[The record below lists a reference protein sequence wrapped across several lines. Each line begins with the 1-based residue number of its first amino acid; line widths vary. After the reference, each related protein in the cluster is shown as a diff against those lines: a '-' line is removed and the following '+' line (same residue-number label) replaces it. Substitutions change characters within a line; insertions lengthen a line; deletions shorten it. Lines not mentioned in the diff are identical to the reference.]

1 MYRPRLDSQN
11 DASHR
16 LGYLPGLDGLRA
28 LAVMAVLV
36 FHGDASWLPGG
47 YLGVEV
53 FFVLSGFLITTLLLR
68 EWRREGTISLTEFW
82 GRRARR
88 LLPAL
93 FVLLVATLSY
103 ALLFEADEVVRL
115 REDTLAALAYVTNWF
130 LIFGDQPYFATAER
144 PSLLQHLWSL
154 AVEEQFYLVWP
165 VAFVVLMRLGGVRLA
180 FAVTAAGAAGSWLLG
195 AWLWDPAGDP
205 SRVYYGSD
213 TRAGGLLAG
222 AALAFAL
229 SRVPLGVGRGRS
241 WDIDLLGAAA
251 LGGLALMAWHLKG
264 TSAFLHRGGL
274 TLAAA
279 LTAALL
285 FAAVHPRANLLNRA
299 LEAPLLRWLGTRSYG
314 IYLWHWPIFMLT
326 RPGQDIELE
335 GTSLFALRMALTLTA
350 AALSYRLIEEPIR
363 LREVAEWLRAFRD
376 GGRPRAFLAA
386 GGAYSAA
393 VVVFAANAAGPA
405 IPEYLQDGGSVHV
418 VVTPESTPPIPT
430 STPTPATPTPS
441 PTGTP
446 SAKPTP
452 AKPVETPT
460 AAPTATPTRPL
471 PTATPTANVPAEST
485 PPPTPAIL
493 GDILA
498 LGDSVMLASANHMGA
513 VGRVEVDA
521 AVGRLPW
528 QVPGLLRARQQAGT
542 LPSVVVVH
550 TGNNG
555 VLSRQT
561 LDQLMDALSG
571 VERVVLVNV
580 RVPRDW
586 EQGNNTTIAEAASR
600 YPNVRVVDWYGA
612 TAGRGDLFASDGIH
626 PGSAGAALY
635 AELIAAAVT
644 GS

>member
-1 MYRPRLDSQN
+1 MYRPRLDPQN

-36 FHGDASWLPGG
+36 FHADPSWLPGG

-68 EWRREGTISLTEFW
+68 EWGSAGTISPGAFW

-115 REDTLAALAYVTNWF
+115 REDTLAALAYATNWY
-130 LIFGDQPYFATAER
+130 LIFGEQPYFATVER

-154 AVEEQFYLVWP
+154 AVEEQFYLLWP
-165 VAFVVLMRLGGVRLA
+165 LAFVALMRAGGVRLA
-180 FAVTAAGAAGSWLLG
+180 FVATAGGALGSWLLG
-195 AWLWDPAGDP
+195 AWLWDAAGDS

-229 SRVPLGVGRGRS
+229 SSARWGTGHRRS
-241 WDIDLLGAAA
+241 WDIDMLGAGAIGA
-251 LGGLALMAWHLKG
+251 LGLMAWRIEG
-264 TSAFLHRGGL
+264 TSPFLHRGGL
-274 TLAAA
+274 TLTAA
-279 LTAALL
+279 LTAVVL
-285 FAAVHPRANLLNRA
+285 FAMVHPRAHLLNRA
-299 LEAPLLRWLGTRSYG
+299 MEAPVLRWLGTRSYG
-314 IYLWHWPIFMLT
+314 IYLWHWPIFMVT
-326 RPGQDIELE
+326 RPGQDIELG
-335 GTSLFALRMALTLTA
+335 GTQLFALRLALTLA
-350 AALSYRLIEEPIR
+350 AAAASYRLIEEPIR
-363 LREVAEWLRAFRD
+363 LGAAAKWLRGFRQ
-376 GGRPRAFLAA
+376 GGKPRAFLAA

-393 VVVFAANAAGPA
+393 VLFFAASAGGPA
-405 IPEYLQDGGSVHV
+405 IPDYLQDGRSVHV
-418 VVTPESTPPIPT
+418 VVTPEPSPAA
-430 STPTPATPTPS
+430 TPTPAPTNTPLAEPTPS
-441 PTGTP
+441 HALETPTGTP
-446 SAKPTP
+446 AI
-452 AKPVETPT
+452 PV
-460 AAPTATPTRPL
+460 R
-471 PTATPTANVPAEST
+471 AEHT
-485 PPPTPAIL
+485 PPPTPAIT

-498 LGDSVMLASANHMGA
+498 LGDSVMLASAASMGT

-528 QVPGLLRARQQAGT
+528 QVPGLLRARQEAGT
-542 LPSVVVVH
+542 LPSTVVIH

-555 VLSRQT
+555 VISRQT
-561 LDQLMDALSG
+561 LDELMDTLSG

-580 RVPRDW
+580 RVKRDW
-586 EQGNNTTIAEAASR
+586 EQGNNATIADAPSR
-600 YPNVRVVDWYGA
+600 YANVRVVDWYGA
-612 TAGRGDLFASDGIH
+612 TAGRDDLFASDGIH
-626 PGSAGAALY
+626 PGAAGAALY
-635 AELIAAAVT
+635 AELIAAAVA

>member
-1 MYRPRLDSQN
+1 MYRPRLDPQT

-16 LGYLPGLDGLRA
+16 FGYLPGLDGLRA

-36 FHGDASWLPGG
+36 FHADPSWLPGG

-68 EWRREGTISLTEFW
+68 EWRREGTISLTAFW

-93 FVLLVATLSY
+93 FVLLVATLSF

-115 REDTLAALAYVTNWF
+115 RKDTLAALAYATNWF
-130 LIFGDQPYFATAER
+130 LIFGDQPYFATIER

-154 AVEEQFYLVWP
+154 AVEEQFYLLWP
-165 VAFVVLMRLGGVRLA
+165 VAFVALMRVGGARLA
-180 FAVTAAGAAGSWLLG
+180 FVITAGGALGSWLLG

-229 SRVPLGVGRGRS
+229 AGARVGTAHRRS
-241 WDIDLLGAAA
+241 WDIDMLGAGAIGA
-251 LGGLALMAWHLKG
+251 LGLMAWQIEG
-264 TSAFLHRGGL
+264 TSPFLHRGGL
-274 TLAAA
+274 TLTAA
-279 LTAALL
+279 LTATLL
-285 FAAVHPRANLLNRA
+285 FATVHPGANLLTRA
-299 LEAPLLRWLGTRSYG
+299 LEAPGLRWLGTRSYG
-314 IYLWHWPIFMLT
+314 IYLWHWPIFMVT
-326 RPGQDIELE
+326 RPGQDIDLE
-335 GTSLFALRMALTLTA
+335 GAQLFALRLVLTLA
-350 AALSYRLIEEPIR
+350 AAGISYRLIEEPIR
-363 LREVAEWLRAFRD
+363 LGAVAEWLRAFRD
-376 GGRPRAFLAA
+376 GGRPRALLAA

-393 VVVFAANAAGPA
+393 VFVFAAHAGGPT
-405 IPEYLQDGGSVHV
+405 IPDYLQDGGSVHV
-418 VVTPESTPPIPT
+418 VVTPEATTASP
-430 STPTPATPTPS
+430 SATPAPATATPS
-441 PTGTP
+441 PTNTPPAEPTPPPPVQTPGGTP
-446 SAKPTP
+446 PGS
-452 AKPVETPT
+452 
-460 AAPTATPTRPL
+460 
-471 PTATPTANVPAEST
+471 VPAVNT

-493 GDILA
+493 GDVLA
-498 LGDSVMLASANHMGA
+498 LGDSVMLASANYMGA

-528 QVPGLLRARQQAGT
+528 QVPGLLRARQEAGT
-542 LPSVVVVH
+542 LPSVVVIH

-555 VLSRQT
+555 VVSRQT
-561 LDQLMDALSG
+561 LDQMMDALSG

-586 EQGNNTTIAEAASR
+586 EQGNNSTIDAAASR

-626 PGSAGAALY
+626 PGAAGAALY
-635 AELIAAAVT
+635 AELIAAAVA

>member
-1 MYRPRLDSQN
+1 MYRPRLDPQN

-36 FHGDASWLPGG
+36 FHADPSWLPGG

-68 EWRREGTISLTEFW
+68 EWGSAGSISPGAFW

-93 FVLLVATLSY
+93 LVLLVATLSY

-115 REDTLAALAYVTNWF
+115 REDTLAALAYATNWY
-130 LIFGDQPYFATAER
+130 LIFGEQPYFATVER

-154 AVEEQFYLVWP
+154 AVEEQFYLLWP
-165 VAFVVLMRLGGVRLA
+165 LAFVALMRAGGVRLA
-180 FAVTAAGAAGSWLLG
+180 FGVTAGGALGSWLLG

-229 SRVPLGVGRGRS
+229 SGARVGTVHRRS
-241 WDIDLLGAAA
+241 WDIDMLGAGAIGA
-251 LGGLALMAWHLKG
+251 LGLMAWRIEG
-264 TSAFLHRGGL
+264 TSPFLHRGGL
-274 TLAAA
+274 TLTAA
-279 LTAALL
+279 LTAVVL
-285 FAAVHPRANLLNRA
+285 FAMVHPRAHLLTRA
-299 LEAPLLRWLGTRSYG
+299 MEAPVLRWVGTRSYG
-314 IYLWHWPIFMLT
+314 IYLWHWPIFVVT

-335 GTSLFALRMALTLTA
+335 GTQLFALRLALTLA
-350 AALSYRLIEEPIR
+350 AAAASYRLIEEPIR
-363 LREVAEWLRAFRD
+363 LGAVAQWVRGFRQ
-376 GGRPRAFLAA
+376 GGKPRAFLAA

-393 VVVFAANAAGPA
+393 VLFFAASARGPA
-405 IPEYLQDGGSVHV
+405 IPGYLQDGGSVHV
-418 VVTPESTPPIPT
+418 VVTPEPSPAA
-430 STPTPATPTPS
+430 TPTPAPTNTPL
-441 PTGTP
+441 
-446 SAKPTP
+446 AEPTP
-452 AKPVETPT
+452 ARALETP
-460 AAPTATPTRPL
+460 AGTP
-471 PTATPTANVPAEST
+471 AIAVPAEHT
-485 PPPTPAIL
+485 PPPTPAIT

-498 LGDSVMLASANHMGA
+498 LGDSVMLASAASMGT

-528 QVPGLLRARQQAGT
+528 QVPGLLRARREAGT
-542 LPSVVVVH
+542 LPSIVVIH

-555 VLSRQT
+555 IISRQT
-561 LDQLMDALSG
+561 LEELMDTLSG

-580 RVPRDW
+580 RVKRDW
-586 EQGNNTTIAEAASR
+586 EQANNATIADAPSR

-612 TAGRGDLFASDGIH
+612 TAGRDDLFASDGIH
-626 PGSAGAALY
+626 PGAAGAALY
-635 AELIAAAVT
+635 AELIAAAVA